1 MKTKAPAVRMGKP
14 DSDSQKEFIPIKIR
28 EITIWKSVNVEADEN
43 EDGIRIDLSQ
53 FFFFK
58 SLKIDGAKILN
69 TCEV

>member
-1 MKTKAPAVRMGKP
+1 MGKP
-14 DSDSQKEFIPIKIR
+14 DSDSQAQFIPIKIR

-43 EDGIRIDLSQ
+43 KDAIRIDLTQ

-69 TCEV
+69 T